1 MMVGMRNEEFGWVAT
16 IWSIQL
22 SSRFKLCDSEA
33 VIEALR
39 KIYQI
44 EALG

>member
-1 MMVGMRNEEFGWVAT
+1 MRDEEFGWVAT
-16 IWSIQL
+16 IWSIEL
-22 SSRFKLCDSEA
+22 SSRAKLYDPEA

-39 KIYQI
+39 KTYQI